1 MVGRRTRTR
10 TRMRTL
16 LLEQRLTNCRG
27 TGRLYQARLC
37 RYSLNW
43 KVMVF

>member
-1 MVGRRTRTR
+1 MSYVGRRTRA
-10 TRMRTL
+10 L

-27 TGRLYQARLC
+27 TGRLYQARLR
-37 RYSLNW
+37 RYHANW

>member
-1 MVGRRTRTR
+1 MSRVGRRTRA
-10 TRMRTL
+10 L

-27 TGRLYQARLC
+27 TGRLYQARVA
-37 RYSLNW
+37 RYLNNW